1 MARDKLQEARERY
14 KDAVDAMRD
23 NWARMREDL
32 AFSNPTDPRQWP
44 DDAEKL
50 RKDAGRPCYTFDRT
64 NQFISQVVN
73 DWRSNK
79 PASVILP
86 VDSGAD
92 KWTAQVLGGLVK
104 HIEYTSRA
112 DQARDTA
119 IEHSA
124 RIGLGWTRIVPEVV
138 RPETNEQEII
148 LKRIHDPFSVVLD
161 AGSVDPDGQDA
172 MHGFVTTRWRKDKFK
187 RAFPKAKTPGN
198 DGWPTE
204 HAELW
209 ADDDGVTICEYFY
222 IKESPAKYVRIH
234 LPDGS
239 LKAIKADEFQKV
251 EAELGFRPL
260 VVGAEYEI
268 QERTQTWCKMTG
280 AETLEETVF
289 PCRWVPLIPY
299 YGDELWVDG
308 KRHLS
313 GLVRKLI
320 PAQRAY
326 NMERS
331 AGIEFVALQ
340 PKAPFTAPFEAI
352 DGHEEHW
359 EKLNTGSPSLLPWNH
374 VDSQGKPIPK
384 PSREMPPQMPA
395 SYATL
400 GQLASNDMEAA
411 VGMFKANLGQS
422 GNETSGRA
430 INARQREGDQATFHY
445 ADNGMRSVAHETRII
460 LDMIPRVYDT
470 ARTARIIGEDGKNE
484 FVQMKPGIGKAQRE
498 GKKTLA
504 IDPTAGQ
511 YDVRVTAGASHATQ
525 REEAAFGLEQLL
537 QSAPQ
542 LAPALA
548 PALLKLRDFPD
559 AEKYSRAVMAM
570 VPPEV
575 KAAMEDE
582 EEEQPIP
589 PQAQA
594 MIEKL
599 QAENQQMAA
608 MLDAAESEMA
618 KVETERQ
625 KAANDTARV
634 EIDREIAMLDKQLQA
649 EQITVAQYQAETA
662 RLKVIADQ
670 ESRDMDRER
679 SLQEKAEKESEKS
692 DEVKEKANLDSA
704 FAQIAQALQML
715 AEQQAGTNET
725 LAAVVDAT
733 QRVQSGIEALTE
745 TMKAP
750 RQKQASAEKVN
761 GKWVLSS
768 TETYQ

>member
-1 MARDKLQEARERY
+1 MARDKLQEARELY

-23 NWARMREDL
+23 NWSRMREDL

-92 KWTAQVLGGLVK
+92 KWTAQVLGGIVK

-124 RIGLGWTRIVPEVV
+124 RGGLGWTRIVPEVV
-138 RPETNEQEII
+138 RPETNEQEIL

-187 RAFPKAKTPGN
+187 RAYPKSKNPGS

-209 ADDDGVTICEYFY
+209 ADNDGITICEYFR
-222 IKESPAKYVRIH
+222 IKEAPAKYVMIQ

-239 LKAIKADEFQKV
+239 KKAVKV
-251 EAELGFRPL
+251 EDFGKIESEIGFRPM
-260 VVGAEYEI
+260 VVGSEYEV
-268 QERTQTWCKMTG
+268 QERSQSWCKMTG
-280 AETLEETVF
+280 AEVLEETTF
-289 PCRWVPLIPY
+289 PSRWVPLIPY
-299 YGDELWVDG
+299 YGDELWIDG

-313 GLVRKLI
+313 GLVRKLM

-352 DGHEEHW
+352 EGHEEHW
-359 EKLNTGSPSLLPWNH
+359 AKLNTGSPSLLPWNH
-374 VDSQGKPIPK
+374 VDGNGNTIPP
-384 PSREMPPQMPA
+384 PSRQMPPPMPA

-470 ARTARIIGEDGKNE
+470 QRVARIIGEDGKND
-484 FVQMKPGIGKAQRE
+484 FVQIKPGIGKAQRE

-504 IDPTAGQ
+504 IDPSSGQ

-525 REEAAFGLEQLL
+525 REEAAYGLEQLL

-575 KAAMEDE
+575 KAAMEDD

-589 PQAQA
+589 PKAQA
-594 MIEKL
+594 MIQQL
-599 QAENQQMAA
+599 QAENQQMAQ
-608 MLDAAESEMA
+608 MLDAAEGEMA

-634 EIDREIAMLDKQLQA
+634 QIDREIAMLDKQLQA

-662 RLKVIADQ
+662 RLKVLADQ
-670 ESRDMDRER
+670 EDRDITRRQAM
-679 SLQEKAEKESEKS
+679 AEKESEKA
-692 DEVKEKANLDSA
+692 EEEGEKANIEGA

-733 QRVQSGIEALTE
+733 QRVQSGIEALTVA
-745 TMKAP
+745 MQAP
-750 RQKQASAEKVN
+750 RQKQATAQKID

-768 TETYQ
+768 TEVMQ

>member
-14 KDAVDAMRD
+14 KDAVDAMRE
-23 NWARMREDL
+23 NWSRMREDL

-64 NQFISQVVN
+64 NQFIAQVVN

-79 PASVILP
+79 PAISILP

-92 KWTAQVLGGLVK
+92 KWTAQVLGGLIK

-138 RPETNEQEII
+138 RPETNEQEILI
-148 LKRIHDPFSVVLD
+148 KRIHDPFSVVLD

-172 MHGFVTTRWRKDKFK
+172 MHGFVTTRWRKDRFK
-187 RAFPKAKTPGN
+187 RAFPKAKMPGT

-204 HAELW
+204 NAELW

-222 IKESPAKYVRIH
+222 IKESPAKYVMVQ

-239 LKAIKADEFQKV
+239 RKSVKVEEFDKL
-251 EAELGFRPL
+251 EAELGFRPM
-260 VVGAEYEI
+260 VIGSEYEV

-280 AETLEETVF
+280 AETLEETIF

-340 PKAPFTAPFEAI
+340 PKAPFMAPFEAI
-352 DGHEEHW
+352 EGHEEHW
-359 EKLNTGSPSLLPWNH
+359 DRLNKGAPSLLPYNH
-374 VDSQGKPIPK
+374 IDGQGNPIPP
-384 PSREMPPQMPA
+384 PSRQMPPPMPA
-395 SYATL
+395 TYATL
-400 GQLASNDMEAA
+400 GQLASQDMESA
-411 VGMFKANLGQS
+411 VGMHKANLGQQ
-422 GNETSGRA
+422 GNESSGRA
-430 INARQREGDQATFHY
+430 IMARQREGDAATFHY
-445 ADNGMRSVAHETRII
+445 QDNGVRSISHEARII
-460 LDMIPRVYDT
+460 LDMIPRIYDQ

-484 FVQMKPGIGKAQRE
+484 FVEMKPGIGKAQRE
-498 GKKTLA
+498 GKRTVA

-570 VPPEV
+570 VSPEV
-575 KAAMEDE
+575 RAAMEDDE
-582 EEEQPIP
+582 GEEQQIP

-594 MIEKL
+594 MIQQL
-599 QAENQQMAA
+599 QAENQQMAQ
-608 MLDAAESEMA
+608 MLDAAEGEMA
-618 KVETERQ
+618 KIEAERQ
-625 KAANDTARV
+625 KVANDTARV
-634 EIDREIAMLDKQLQA
+634 QIDHEMAMLDKQLQA
-649 EQITVAQYQAETA
+649 EQITIAQYQAETA
-662 RLKVIADQ
+662 RLKVLADQ
-670 ESRDMDRER
+670 DDKRMAREAAEA
-679 SLQEKAEKESEKS
+679 STMAEKSEK
-692 DEVKEKANLDSA
+692 EEKEAGER
-704 FAQIAQALQML
+704 QALASIAEALRMM
-715 AEQQAGTNET
+715 AEQQAGT
-725 LAAVVDAT
+725 
-733 QRVQSGIEALTE
+733 QEALQALLSATE
-745 TMKAP
+745 QVQAGIDGLMSAVTAP
-750 RQKQASAEKVN
+750 RVKSATASKGAD
-761 GKWVLSS
+761 GKWQLSS
-768 TETYQ
+768 TETIQ